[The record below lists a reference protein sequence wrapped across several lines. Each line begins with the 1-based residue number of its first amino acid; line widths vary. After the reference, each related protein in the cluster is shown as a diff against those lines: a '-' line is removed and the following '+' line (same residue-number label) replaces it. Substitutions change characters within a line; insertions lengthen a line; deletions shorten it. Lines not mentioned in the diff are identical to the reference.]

1 MKNCLSLILLLC
13 SSLFAHAQEKCSID
27 YEIVNDSTNV
37 RKTNDVL
44 VYEDVQEKGNNTLFF
59 SLIKSDDNH
68 FLHVQLIQ
76 KSQDF
81 IPITCINYRSI
92 ISFKLNNGRVLS
104 AYYIGEEKC
113 DTYIYD
119 KENKN
124 NIRILSTSFLLKTE
138 DLQYL
143 RESPLEKVQVRYANQ
158 AIPYTIKNELEST
171 QLEVNSQPSAFFI
184 DNIPCLLQ

>member
-1 MKNCLSLILLLC
+1 MKNPLFLILFLF
-13 SSLFAHAQEKCSID
+13 SSVFVHAQKKCTID
-27 YEIVNDSTNV
+27 YEIVNDSTNI
-37 RKTNDVL
+37 RKTKDVL
-44 VYEDVQEKGNNTLFF
+44 VYEEIKERGSNTLFF

-81 IPITCINYRSI
+81 IPITCVNYRSI

-104 AYYIGEEKC
+104 TYYIGDEKC

-143 RESPLEKVQVRYANQ
+143 KESPIEKVQVRYANQ
-158 AIPYTIKNELEST
+158 AIPYTIKKELEST

>member
-1 MKNCLSLILLLC
+1 MKNCLYLILLLC
-13 SSLFAHAQEKCSID
+13 SSLFSHAQEKCSID

-44 VYEDVQEKGNNTLFF
+44 VYEDVGEKVNNTLFF

-81 IPITCINYRSI
+81 IPITCVNYRSI
-92 ISFKLNNGRVLS
+92 ISFKLHNGRVLS
-104 AYYIGEEKC
+104 AYYIGDEKC

-119 KENKN
+119 KESKN
-124 NIRILSTSFLLKTE
+124 NIRILSTSFLLRTE

-143 RESPLEKVQVRYANQ
+143 GESPLEKVQVRYANQ

-171 QLEVNSQPSAFFI
+171 QLEANSQPSAFFI